1 MQKHQYV
8 DLSVGVFMLAGLAA
22 MLILAMKIA
31 GLSGFS
37 TKDTYTVTAY
47 FSNIGGLKVRAPV
60 TVAGVTIGEVAG
72 ISLQP
77 GSLNA
82 KVTLQL
88 RKDKP
93 IPYEDATARIL
104 TQGLLGSNYIS
115 LVPGFEE
122 DAASKHL
129 YLRNGDEIPHTQEAM
144 ILENLIGQLVFN
156 MNSKK

>member
-1 MQKHQYV
+1 MHKHQYV
-8 DLSVGVFMLAGLAA
+8 DLSVGLLMLSGLAA
-22 MLILAMKIA
+22 LLLLAMKIA

-37 TKDTYTVTAY
+37 AKDTYTVTAY

-60 TVAGVTIGEVAG
+60 TVAGVNIGEVDG

-82 KVTLQL
+82 KVTLKL

-93 IPYEDATARIL
+93 IPFEDATARIL

-122 DAASKHL
+122 DGGAKHP
-129 YLRNGDEIPHTQEAM
+129 YLRDGDEVPHTQEAM